1 MPISNIIPNAKALIA
16 MRTDPDNR
24 PELNRALDY
33 VKGQLEGFTVECFER
48 SGATSI
54 LAYRGDVRPEKF
66 KIILNGHLDVIPGKD
81 WQYEARVEGDRMY
94 GVGSMDMKTNDC
106 VMLEVFRDMAD
117 KVPYPLG
124 LQIVTDEEIMGF
136 NGTGY
141 QVEEGVKADFVIA
154 GETTQ
159 FDIVSKSRGILEF
172 KVTAHGTTAHGAYPW
187 RGENAVEK
195 IIDFIGKVNEL
206 VPNPETQEW
215 KSSVNL
221 ANIEVPNK
229 AYNKVPDVASCM
241 LDIRFTEEDA
251 DTIFDR
257 VKAIIPDD
265 FDLEVYCNG
274 SMLLVDDDDYYLQKI
289 KAAVKKVTGK
299 DSVCYGAYGTSD
311 ARFYTERGMKGVEFG
326 LIGGGIGTDEEWVSI
341 QSAEDFYHVLVEFL
355 QSV

>member
-1 MPISNIIPNAKALIA
+1 MPISNIIPNAKNLIA

-24 PELNRALDY
+24 PELNRALAY
-33 VKGQLEGFTVECFER
+33 VKDQLKGFTVEDFER
-48 SGATSI
+48 NGATSI
-54 LAYRGDVRPEKF
+54 LAYRGDTRPEKF
-66 KIILNGHLDVIPGKD
+66 RVILNGHLDVTPGKD
-81 WQYEARVEGDRMY
+81 GQYEARVEGDRMY

-106 VMLEVFRDMAD
+106 VMLEVFKDMVD

-159 FDIVSKSRGILEF
+159 FDIVSRSRGILEF
-172 KVTAHGTTAHGAYPW
+172 KVTAHGVTAHGAYPW

-195 IIDFIGKVNEL
+195 IIKFIDKVYEL

-215 KSSVNL
+215 KTSVNL

-251 DTIFDR
+251 DTILER
-257 VKAIIPDD
+257 VKAIVPED
-265 FDLEVYCNG
+265 FDFEVYCNG
-274 SMLLVDDDDYYLQKI
+274 SMLYVDDDDFYLQKI
-289 KAAVKKVTGK
+289 KEAVKKVVGK
-299 DSVCYGAYGTSD
+299 DPVCYGAYGTSD
-311 ARFYTERGMKGVEFG
+311 ARFYTEHGMKGVEFG
-326 LIGGGIGTDEEWVSI
+326 LVGGGIGTDEEWVSI
-341 QSAEDFYHVLVEFL
+341 KSAEDFYNVLVTFL
-355 QSV
+355 ESL